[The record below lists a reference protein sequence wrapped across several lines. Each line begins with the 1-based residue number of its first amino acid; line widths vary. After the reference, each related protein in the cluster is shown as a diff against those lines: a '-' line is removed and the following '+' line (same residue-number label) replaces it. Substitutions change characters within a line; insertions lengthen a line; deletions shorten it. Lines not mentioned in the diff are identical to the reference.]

1 MPRKR
6 KKELT
11 KAVTSAPVPPPAKQ
25 RVQRTPPAERPYR
38 QKSTSSQ
45 SDEKK
50 RSSGRAISPENLARR
65 FTNTLKS
72 TYGDLYRHL
81 GQADVKHDEIT
92 ERFVYATLGLS
103 PTRYQ
108 GYNAEELLEIVR
120 GVLERIERR
129 PAPVLSNPADEKV
142 GVRTPVPTVKPAR
155 GEPTNVSNGPRK
167 DRRPLSERQAAQA
180 EVTPPPP
187 PISDVA
193 ATHTTKKGRPAKV
206 VRTSTT
212 LEHRYAAEEA
222 LGTLLASHM
231 SLRED
236 CEAGLGLNFDDDD
249 AQGLLKSFGEQYL
262 LDARQT
268 KGLLKQAASD
278 YAKADGHKPAAPVV
292 ATVTS
297 LRAEVKPAKAP
308 QAQKEAVQEVPK
320 RGQLSAEEQAMFD
333 RLDAAKKAEEES
345 SEARREKEAREARIL
360 AFLQGQDTPSSTQKG
375 PLHHPSGC
383 AAVKPDSPRTHLG
396 NSHYSNH

>member
-50 RSSGRAISPENLARR
+50 RSSGRAISPENLTRR

-108 GYNAEELLEIVR
+108 GYNTEELLEIVR
-120 GVLERIERR
+120 EVLERIEQR

-155 GEPTNVSNGPRK
+155 GEPTNVSNGPR
-167 DRRPLSERQAAQA
+167 RNPRPLSERQVAQA
-180 EVTPPPP
+180 ELTPPPP
-187 PISDVA
+187 PISDIA

-206 VRTSTT
+206 VRTPTT
-212 LEHRYAAEEA
+212 IEHLHAAKEA
-222 LGTLLASHM
+222 LGALLASHTT
-231 SLRED
+231 LRED

-249 AQGLLKSFGEQYL
+249 AQALLKSFAKDHKLNATQ
-262 LDARQT
+262 A

-278 YAKADGHKPAAPVV
+278 YAKTDGHKPAAPVV

-308 QAQKEAVQEVPK
+308 QAQKAAAQEVPS
-320 RGQLSAEEQAMFD
+320 RGPLSAEEQALFD
-333 RLDAAKKAEEES
+333 RLDAATSKEADEQI
-345 SEARREKEAREARIL
+345 SEARREKEARALERL
-360 AFLQGQDTPSSTQKG
+360 
-375 PLHHPSGC
+375 
-383 AAVKPDSPRTHLG
+383 RTT
-396 NSHYSNH
+396 S